1 MSKDDVL
8 DFINSLPDSKSGTPN
23 PEGKEDLMDFL
34 DELEA
39 HDKKPVKF
47 EPKKGKKDKKEK
59 EKKPLDKK
67 EKTEDSTVSNEGD
80 KKEALTEIDVD
91 VKPKEVQNNEE
102 KSANEELEI
111 DPINSITNWWN
122 KEGSNAVS
130 SLWGSITSNASN
142 LSETTYQIA
151 STTTNQLNLRRQE
164 FLKNQETNGEKT
176 FEQITSITN
185 RLNGILSNISETI
198 IGNEDELLNIIIVND
213 FYLPYLHDLINKDF
227 GKVMGQVEGGIK
239 LQVNDF
245 NHKKVL
251 DNELNLFVGKKNDGE
266 KLCLANLTNSIENF
280 QKAIEFEKNENTE
293 MNEKLKLINKS
304 NVFISILPIS
314 IETSDIID
322 ENEISID
329 QNNKSFQFVIILK
342 DITNNITIKTKT
354 QAFPLIWNG
363 WLTGKETEKF
373 NEFDINP
380 KEWVKDWIKDGLN
393 VSIGIVAQEYVI
405 KRMGF

>member
-47 EPKKGKKDKKEK
+47 EPKKGKKEKKEK
-59 EKKPLDKK
+59 KQEVPKDESIAPKESEKKPVEEPKVTDEVKVTEKPEEVENK
-67 EKTEDSTVSNEGD
+67 ES
-80 KKEALTEIDVD
+80 
-91 VKPKEVQNNEE
+91 

-239 LQVNDF
+239 VQINDF

-251 DNELNLFVGKKNDGE
+251 DNELNLFIGKKNDGE

-329 QNNKSFQFVIILK
+329 QNNKSFQFIIILK

-354 QAFPLIWNG
+354 QAFPLIWNS
-363 WLTGKETEKF
+363 WLADKETEKF

>member
-67 EKTEDSTVSNEGD
+67 EKTEDSTVSNEGG

-354 QAFPLIWNG
+354 QAFPLIWNS